1 MTANDRAER
10 GKELKQ
16 EVLYLKIHK
25 NILLRNTTV
34 HLKDIGE
41 IHCIVQSIANKVKT
55 MRLPTEQIKGPG
67 RYVFSVF
74 DVIEEIQ
81 KEYPDLT
88 ISNLGE
94 TDFILTVEE
103 EKRFQE
109 VLGWI
114 KTILVCGLCF
124 FGAAFSIMAF
134 NNDINVTK
142 LFAQLYEIVTGSPS
156 DGFTML
162 EVSYSIGVG
171 MGILIFFH
179 HFSKK
184 RGLSDP
190 TPLEVEMRTYED
202 EIDQTIMETAGRKGS

>member
-1 MTANDRAER
+1 M
-10 GKELKQ
+10 L
-16 EVLYLKIHK
+16 
-25 NILLRNTTV
+25 
-34 HLKDIGE
+34 
-41 IHCIVQSIANKVKT
+41 S
-55 MRLPTEQIKGPG
+55 
-67 RYVFSVF
+67 
-74 DVIEEIQ
+74 
-81 KEYPDLT
+81 
-88 ISNLGE
+88 
-94 TDFILTVEE
+94 
-103 EKRFQE
+103 
-109 VLGWI
+109 
-114 KTILVCGLCF
+114 F